1 MSNRAFQS
9 RTGPLDS
16 AQVRGV
22 AQSGSAPVL
31 GTGGR
36 KFESCRPD
44 HFIKRINQHWHGDP
58 VRFGLILRVTLWVHS
73 AKIIP
78 YFKKFLTFGFGAL

>member
-1 MSNRAFQS
+1 MTNRPFQF
-9 RTGPLDS
+9 GIGQLDNN
-16 AQVRGV
+16 QVRGV

-44 HFIKRINQHWHGDP
+44 HFIKRINQHWHGDS
-58 VRFGLILRVTLWVHS
+58 VRFGLVSRVTLWVHS
-73 AKIIP
+73 AKITP